1 MYCEPVQQI
10 RSFLFEDL
18 STIRITERS
27 CQQGSR
33 EPGGANIGLY
43 LTQSNGRLGETS
55 IRMKNRIAGI
65 FPSLLRKAVSRLSR
79 ILDKP
84 VSVCVAITINPIKRS
99 EDVGPNV
106 SYKLEII
113 CAKKIATRRHDKKR
127 SGINAAII
135 SSERNFSESSHFTA
149 PDFMHDLSG
158 LGVLFGNLFGC
169 LC

>member
-1 MYCEPVQQI
+1 MCFEPLLQI
-10 RSFLFEDL
+10 RSLFFKYL

-65 FPSLLRKAVSRLSR
+65 FPSLLRKAISRLSR
-79 ILDKP
+79 ILDEP
-84 VSVCVAITINPIKRS
+84 VPGCVAITINPIKRS

-113 CAKKIATRRHDKKR
+113 CSKKIASRHRDKNR
-127 SGINAAII
+127 SAINDVIV
-135 SSERNFSESSHFTA
+135 SSERNFS
-149 PDFMHDLSG
+149 
-158 LGVLFGNLFGC
+158 
-169 LC
+169 